1 MDIASSV
8 QEALLTIDENNKRE
22 IKKNDTYY
30 MLKYTDVPT
39 IIVECG
45 FLTNPEEAE
54 KLQSEEYQAEIAF
67 AICEGIIKW
76 LDK

>member
-1 MDIASSV
+1 
-8 QEALLTIDENNKRE
+8 
-22 IKKNDTYY
+22 
-30 MLKYTDVPT
+30 MLKNTKVPT

-54 KLQSEEYQAEIAF
+54 KLTQEDYQEQIAQ

-76 LDK
+76 LEPPKESKE